1 VGVTPRTDVHNGY
14 DGKEAAAAAKV
25 VHPEFKAKVV
35 ELIRPGSASRYASK
49 RRDNFDR
56 LVADLDALTPGRARS
71 LR

>member
-1 VGVTPRTDVHNGY
+1 MDTMAKKQPRPRKSFT
-14 DGKEAAAAAKV
+14 
-25 VHPEFKAKVV
+25 PEFKAKVV